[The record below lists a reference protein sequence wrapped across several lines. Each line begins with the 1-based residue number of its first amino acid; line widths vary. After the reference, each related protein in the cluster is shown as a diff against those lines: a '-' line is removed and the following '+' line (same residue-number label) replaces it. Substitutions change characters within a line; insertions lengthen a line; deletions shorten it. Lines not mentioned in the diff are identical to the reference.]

1 MNTAYSHQRKWPC
14 RGHLDLTV
22 ARFYRVTS
30 CGHRGRKSRLPFA
43 TGRHT
48 AGRRIDVANEL
59 EHAARR
65 VRRLTASSRGIAE
78 LARARLLT
86 HSPFK
91 LSLGLPASATSLSTA
106 GRSRAARKAQA
117 ARRPLLAQ
125 WITHLDSEL
134 HPAGAMDASPTHR
147 VTSSSNLLFQL
158 VLESDATC
166 LDVEALKIRL
176 MQQAPMGS
184 TAESQLDTPLQI
196 DFEYM
201 GPEDIPNVCL
211 KWF

>member
-1 MNTAYSHQRKWPC
+1 
-14 RGHLDLTV
+14 
-22 ARFYRVTS
+22 
-30 CGHRGRKSRLPFA
+30 
-43 TGRHT
+43 
-48 AGRRIDVANEL
+48 
-59 EHAARR
+59 
-65 VRRLTASSRGIAE
+65 
-78 LARARLLT
+78 
-86 HSPFK
+86 
-91 LSLGLPASATSLSTA
+91 
-106 GRSRAARKAQA
+106 
-117 ARRPLLAQ
+117 
-125 WITHLDSEL
+125 
-134 HPAGAMDASPTHR
+134 MDASPTHR

>member
-1 MNTAYSHQRKWPC
+1 MLLMNLSMRRGAAVYS
-14 RGHLDLTV
+14 LL
-22 ARFYRVTS
+22 
-30 CGHRGRKSRLPFA
+30 
-43 TGRHT
+43 
-48 AGRRIDVANEL
+48 
-59 EHAARR
+59 
-65 VRRLTASSRGIAE
+65 GIAE
-78 LARARLLT
+78 
-86 HSPFK
+86 PVK
-91 LSLGLPASATSLSTA
+91 LSLVLPASATSLSTA
-106 GRSRAARKAQA
+106 GSSRATRKARR
-117 ARRPLLAQ
+117 RRPLLAQ

-184 TAESQLDTPLQI
+184 TAESQPTHRFRLILND
-196 DFEYM
+196 M
-201 GPEDIPNVCL
+201 GSEDISNVCI

>member
-1 MNTAYSHQRKWPC
+1 MNLSMRRGAAVYSLLVIAEP
-14 RGHLDLTV
+14 
-22 ARFYRVTS
+22 ARA
-30 CGHRGRKSRLPFA
+30 CGYS
-43 TGRHT
+43 
-48 AGRRIDVANEL
+48 
-59 EHAARR
+59 
-65 VRRLTASSRGIAE
+65 LTAHLNWAS
-78 LARARLLT
+78 T
-86 HSPFK
+86 
-91 LSLGLPASATSLSTA
+91 LPASATSLSTA
-106 GRSRAARKAQA
+106 GSSRAARKAQA

-184 TAESQLDTPLQI
+184 TAESQLATHCFRLILNTWVRKIFLMSVLNDSNWLQSTWGMKKI
-196 DFEYM
+196 VDFS
-201 GPEDIPNVCL
+201 CL
-211 KWF
+211 FEIAC